1 MASSNNTEKKK
12 VGRPKKVQAI
22 PVVNEE
28 EKKLRMEDSG
38 DFITVEDLRRDLT
51 SVYQKVYGY
60 YTKEGVQGSLVDWN
74 KYNPFLQEDRLRQ
87 TLTAQGKQLSKEDL
101 YKAISNPDG
110 SENAL

>member
-12 VGRPKKVQAI
+12 VGRPKKVQAA

-28 EKKLRMEDSG
+28 EKKLRMEDS
-38 DFITVEDLRRDLT
+38 DDNFVTVEDLRRDLT

-74 KYNPFLQEDRLRQ
+74 KYNPFLQEDRLR
-87 TLTAQGKQLSKEDL
+87 
-101 YKAISNPDG
+101 
-110 SENAL
+110 